1 MVVVQELRERNW
13 LNRQASY
20 EANLK
25 NIPADADVLP
35 GGELQDE
42 ASGVYS
48 S

>member
-1 MVVVQELRERNW
+1 
-13 LNRQASY
+13 
-20 EANLK
+20 LK

-48 S
+48 SWWQAFRRYNL